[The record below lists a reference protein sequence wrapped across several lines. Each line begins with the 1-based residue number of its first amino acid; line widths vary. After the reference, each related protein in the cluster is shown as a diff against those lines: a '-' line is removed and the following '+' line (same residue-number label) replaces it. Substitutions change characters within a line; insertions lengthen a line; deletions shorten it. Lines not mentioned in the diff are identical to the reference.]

1 MICRKLVMAIG
12 LAEENRRKCCQPK
25 CSIFLFLFLL
35 TLAPIDFPASH
46 LIAARNAMGSLLE
59 EYIDRTVS
67 IITSDARSIVGTL
80 RGFDQFA
87 NVIVEDSHERVYS
100 AQGMEKVPLGLYV
113 IRGDNIAVIGE
124 LNEQLD
130 KQIDFSSLRAQP
142 LQHVLH

>member
-1 MICRKLVMAIG
+1 MLRTYN
-12 LAEENRRKCCQPK
+12 E
-25 CSIFLFLFLL
+25 
-35 TLAPIDFPASH
+35 
-46 LIAARNAMGSLLE
+46 
-59 EYIDRTVS
+59 IDRTVS